1 MESRIKFKIGEIE
14 FEAEGTAEVVERE
27 RDAFMKM
34 VLPAAI
40 DAVVRTKNVNSENT
54 YMEPNEVS
62 ECALIAETNAGNAI
76 LEGATF
82 SGTDYS
88 RLNLAAYL
96 KDKGALTEQD
106 FALFAAYFDEQKN
119 GKQFFTKDDVER
131 YYSEARRS
139 KPSNISMSLNQ
150 LAQKGLIMD
159 ADEVEQKTPKPYI
172 ISAEG
177 LKYINEYKPKV
188 DTDKAH
194 TKTRKVTTK
203 CKSEYSGIDVD
214 KLHLDN
220 YPEIKSFKE
229 FKNKM
234 MLILY
239 IMTVEKAGE
248 WFTTAD
254 VMCLLTDI
262 FGEPATKDQVNGVF
276 KREKLWFKTEN
287 IEGNKRDNR
296 RKLLNA
302 GMDYARAL
310 CKKEDE

>member
-54 YMEPNEVS
+54 YTELNEVS
-62 ECALIAETNAGNAI
+62 EGALITETNAGNSI
-76 LEGATF
+76 LEGTTF

-96 KDKGALTEQD
+96 KDKGPLTEQD
-106 FALFAAYFDEQKN
+106 FALFAAYFDEKKN
-119 GKQFFTKDDVER
+119 GKQYFTKDDVVR

-139 KPSNISMSLNQ
+139 KPSNISTSLNK
-150 LAQKGLIMD
+150 LARKGLIMD
-159 ADEVEQKTPKPYI
+159 ADAVEQKTPKPYI

-194 TKTRKVTTK
+194 TKTRKVNTK
-203 CKSEYSGIDVD
+203 CKSDYYSIDVEG
-214 KLHLDN
+214 LHLDN

-234 MLILY
+234 MMVLY
-239 IMTVEKAGE
+239 IMTAENVGE
-248 WFTTAD
+248 WFTTSD

-276 KREKLWFKTEN
+276 KREKLWFKTEK
-287 IEGNKRDNR
+287 IDGNKLNR

-310 CKKEDE
+310 CKKGDD

>member
-54 YMEPNEVS
+54 YMELNEVS
-62 ECALIAETNAGNAI
+62 ECALIAETNAGNAS
-76 LEGATF
+76 LEGTTF

-159 ADEVEQKTPKPYI
+159 ADAVEQKTPKPYI

-203 CKSEYSGIDVD
+203 CKSEYSSIDVD

-234 MLILY
+234 MMVLY

-254 VMCLLTDI
+254 VMYLLTDI
-262 FGEPATKDQVNGVF
+262 FGEPATKNQVNGVF

-302 GMDYARAL
+302 GMDYASAL
-310 CKKEDE
+310 CKKEDD

>member
-14 FEAEGTAEVVERE
+14 FEAEGTADVIERE

-34 VLPAAI
+34 ILPAAI
-40 DAVVRTKNVNSENT
+40 DAVVKTKNVNSDNT
-54 YMEPNEVS
+54 YIELNEVS
-62 ECALIAETNAGNAI
+62 ECALISETSAGNAI
-76 LEGATF
+76 LDGTTY
-82 SGTDYS
+82 SGIDYS

-96 KDKGALTEQD
+96 KDKGALTEQE
-106 FALFAAYFDEQKN
+106 FTLFAAYFDEKKN

-159 ADEVEQKTPKPYI
+159 ADAVEQKTPKPYI

-177 LKYINEYKPKV
+177 LKYINEYKPKA
-188 DTDKAH
+188 DADKTH

-203 CKSEYSGIDVD
+203 SKSEYANIDVD
-214 KLHLDN
+214 KLHLNN

-234 MLILY
+234 MMVLY
-239 IMTVEKAGE
+239 IVTVEKAGE

-262 FGEPATKDQVNGVF
+262 FGESATKDQVNGVF

-287 IEGNKRDNR
+287 MEGNKRDNR

-302 GMDYARAL
+302 GMDYAKAL
-310 CKKEDE
+310 CKKGDD